1 MNKAEI
7 NSLMNDL
14 NMMSI
19 DQLQALKNPYTFG
32 EPEFTAW
39 VNLTSNIVQI
49 KKSKRLIDEAYDR
62 ANRSHKILTL
72 IRNMN

>member
-39 VNLTSNIVQI
+39 VNLTSSIVQR
-49 KKSKRLIDEAYDR
+49 KQASRLMHTAHDR
-62 ANRSHKILTL
+62 ALRSHKILVA
-72 IRNMN
+72 IREIK